1 MFGRMSTGQTDEGTW
16 EITDDGQDCNQW
28 NNWRGGRRECFI
40 DFKNVDE
47 YEYWYAD
54 GSRMRGTFK
63 ILPGNPENLGI
74 VP

>member
-1 MFGRMSTGQTDEGTW
+1 MSTGQTDEGTW

-28 NNWRGGRRECFI
+28 NNWRSGRRECWI
-40 DFKNVDE
+40 DFKKGVE

-54 GSRMRGTFK
+54 RSRMRGKYK
-63 ILPGNPENLGI
+63 ILPGNPENLGT